1 MRSEHMIWTVDFH
14 TGGQGMRLLIGGLGR
29 IPGETMAEKR
39 SYFQEHLDRFRTGLC
54 MEPRGHRDMLMAVMT
69 EPVTEG
75 ADFSLLFMDPSGYLD
90 SCGEATVG
98 SATVAVE
105 TGIVPKRGERTVV
118 TIDTVAGTVETV
130 AHLQDGR
137 VREVTMGMR
146 PSFVVAAEQSVK
158 VEGLGEIPID
168 VAVGAGN
175 VFGIVDA
182 SALGVEVRRDRV
194 KEILQK
200 GIEVRKAANEQ
211 LQLDIPGAGEATVE
225 LVEVIE
231 PPDPNGVF
239 RNAVIWGAGAVDRAP
254 CGTGTCARLAL
265 LHHRGE
271 LGVGES
277 IIHEGVLGTRFTA
290 RITGTTDAPARL
302 AVLPEIG
309 GTAYLTSFAQF
320 VFDPEDPLADGY
332 LLNL

>member
-1 MRSEHMIWTVDFH
+1 
-14 TGGQGMRLLIGGLGR
+14 MRLVTGGLGR
-29 IPGETMAEKR
+29 IPGDTMAEKR
-39 SYFQEHLDRFRTGLC
+39 RYFQEHLDRFRTGLC

-69 EPVTEG
+69 DPVTEG
-75 ADFSLLFMDPSGYLD
+75 ADFGLLFMGPSGYFD

-105 TGIVPKRGERTVV
+105 TGIVRAKSGKTPV

-130 AHLQDGR
+130 AHIEDGR

-146 PSFVVAAEQSVK
+146 PSFVVAAEQFVK
-158 VEGLGEIPID
+158 VEELGEVPID
-168 VAVGAGN
+168 VVVGAGN

-182 SALGVEVRRDRV
+182 SAIGVEVRRDQV

-200 GIEVRKAANEQ
+200 GIEIRKAANEQ
-211 LQLDIPGAGEATVE
+211 LQLDIPGVSDASVGF
-225 LVEVIE
+225 VEVIE
-231 PPDPNGVF
+231 PPDVEGVL

-271 LGVGES
+271 LGVGEP
-277 IIHEGVLGTRFTA
+277 IVHEGVLGTRFTA
-290 RITGTTDAPARL
+290 RITGTTDAPVPA
-302 AVLPEIG
+302 AVLSEIG

-320 VFDPEDPLADGY
+320 LFDPEDPLADGY